1 MLIYK
6 YVTKGISVSFNRAP
20 AQVNK
25 INQAL
30 IKQAVLVNIISW
42 LLVSGFFTHYPDKN
56 KYIDDHQRGSN
67 IYTLR

>member
-1 MLIYK
+1 MHIWFLDSLRNKVGTVKNVKTFMLIYK

-30 IKQAVLVNIISW
+30 IKQAVLVNIIS
-42 LLVSGFFTHYPDKN
+42 
-56 KYIDDHQRGSN
+56 
-67 IYTLR
+67 